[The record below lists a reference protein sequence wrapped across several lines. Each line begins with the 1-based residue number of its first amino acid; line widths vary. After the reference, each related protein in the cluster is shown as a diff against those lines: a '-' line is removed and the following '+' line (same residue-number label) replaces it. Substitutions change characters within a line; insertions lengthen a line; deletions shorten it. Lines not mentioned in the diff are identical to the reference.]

1 MTNCN
6 LKQWIKSNKILKANI
21 TKING
26 EKNQKATDELNMQDY
41 IYQ

>member
-21 TKING
+21 TKINE
-26 EKNQKATDELNMQDY
+26 EKIGKPQTN
-41 IYQ
+41 